1 MRERPGKG
9 AIPDLPRS
17 SARQCLAL
25 ACLRK
30 SQDTSDSPDVLT
42 QAVDG
47 HYPKLPNPP
56 SVEAAVE
63 GMGCILQEQET
74 VPTTAFL
81 QEVHAVWDPV

>member
-30 SQDTSDSPDVLT
+30 GQDTSDSPDVLT